1 MADIHPFQG
10 THYNPSLAGD
20 PARLI
25 CPPYDVISP
34 RLQQE
39 LYDRSDRNFIRIE
52 YGRELPQDRETDN
65 RYTRAA
71 ATFGRWLE
79 DGILVT
85 DARPA
90 IYVNDHSFISR
101 GKKYTR
107 RSMNCL
113 IKLEDWDRGIVK
125 PHEGTGSRA
134 KGDRLNLLYALQA
147 NTSPIMAM
155 YEDAGQ
161 GIRAALSSQTQGSP
175 LLAADMGNGES
186 HSLWA
191 VTDEAALQ
199 RICGSLA
206 EKPVY
211 IADGHHR
218 YESALTYRRER
229 RLRIDT
235 EIGSEPFDYV
245 MMTLIDFTDP
255 GLVILPAHRMVR
267 GLSAESLESLKSGLD
282 TFFDV
287 RRVSV
292 TDTDLPAQIGNLMPP
307 GEDGVTLVLYGLEG
321 DCLQV
326 ITVKDLSLFQPMM
339 PYFHT
344 ELYQKLDVS
353 IVDHVLLEEL
363 LGLTHDMAGAHVAY
377 TNEEPDVLKGVRDK
391 EYQLGVF
398 VNPVT
403 PGLIKAIADSG
414 DRMPRK
420 STYFHPKIPAGLVVR
435 RLR

>member
-1 MADIHPFQG
+1 MADIRPFHG

-39 LYDRSDRNFIRIE
+39 LYDRSDHNFTRIE

-79 DGILVT
+79 SGILVT
-85 DARPA
+85 DTRPA
-90 IYVNDHSFISR
+90 IYANDHSFIVR
-101 GKKYTR
+101 GKEYTR
-107 RSMNCL
+107 RSINCL
-113 IKLEDWDRGIVK
+113 IKLEDWDKGIVK
-125 PHEGTGSRA
+125 PHEGTDSRA
-134 KGDRLNLLYALQA
+134 KGDRLSLLYALQA

-155 YEDAGQ
+155 YEDTGND
-161 GIRAALSSQTQGSP
+161 IAATLGNQTKDQP
-175 LLAADMGNGES
+175 ILAADMGNGES
-186 HSLWA
+186 HRLWA
-191 VTDEAALQ
+191 VTDKTAIR
-199 RICGSLA
+199 RICNILA
-206 EKPVY
+206 RKPVY

-218 YESALTYRRER
+218 YESALTYQRER
-229 RLRIDT
+229 RMRIDT

-245 MMTLIDFTDP
+245 MMTLIDFADP
-255 GLVILPAHRMVR
+255 GLVILPSHRMVR
-267 GLSAESLESLKSGLD
+267 GLSTASLESLKSGLN
-282 TFFDV
+282 TFFDIS
-287 RRVSV
+287 RVPV
-292 TDTDLPAQIGNLMPP
+292 DNTDVFGQIANLLTQN
-307 GEDGVTLVLYGLEG
+307 ENNVTLVLSGLEE
-321 DCLQV
+321 DCFQV
-326 ITVKDLSLFQPMM
+326 ITVKDLKLFHPMM

-377 TNEEPDVLKGVRDK
+377 ANEASDVLKGVRDR

-403 PGLIKAIADSG
+403 PGVIKAIADSG
-414 DRMPRK
+414 DRMPQK
-420 STYFHPKIPAGLVVR
+420 STYFYPKIPAGLVAYR
-435 RLR
+435 FR